1 MLYRL
6 YLLYIKRAFCRL
18 SKPSPIDVINDVLW
32 GQDRV
37 SNGILILLNLIT
49 KFRVS
54 SNFISHISQTSGFM
68 SNVCRAIVSVVRPGI
83 TVMSNPSL
91 TSPYNYST
99 GQLHPNNVTQ
109 RYRSGSL
116 GTWTWGNTETGF
128 CVMGAFIEESYR
140 YQSMFCAPLTHDRRV
155 LRVVMY
161 DHAIFIS
168 YISPLCIYFSA

>member
-1 MLYRL
+1 MLKQYFRYKIVSTLGYSLYIMLYRL
-6 YLLYIKRAFCRL
+6 YLLYLKRAFCRL
-18 SKPSPIDVINDVLW
+18 SKPSRIDVINDVLW

-37 SNGILILLNLIT
+37 SNGILTLLNLIT

-116 GTWTWGNTETGF
+116 GT
-128 CVMGAFIEESYR
+128 
-140 YQSMFCAPLTHDRRV
+140 
-155 LRVVMY
+155 
-161 DHAIFIS
+161 
-168 YISPLCIYFSA
+168 

>member
-1 MLYRL
+1 MLKQYLAYKIVSTLGYSLYIMLYRL
-6 YLLYIKRAFCRL
+6 YLLYLKRAFCRL
-18 SKPSPIDVINDVLW
+18 SKPSRIDVINDVLW

-37 SNGILILLNLIT
+37 SNGILTLLNLIT

-116 GTWTWGNTETGF
+116 GT
-128 CVMGAFIEESYR
+128 
-140 YQSMFCAPLTHDRRV
+140 
-155 LRVVMY
+155 
-161 DHAIFIS
+161 
-168 YISPLCIYFSA
+168 